1 MNLSRQNGPSC
12 KSFFSAVSN
21 GARLQVKFHVAQEG
35 GALKRMD
42 FVFER
47 DVLDYF
53 CTDVF
58 CKGSQIGVLLGSR
71 EACDVACT

>member
-1 MNLSRQNGPSC
+1 MDRFC
-12 KSFFSAVSN
+12 KSFFSAISN

-42 FVFER
+42 FVLER
-47 DVLDYF
+47 DGLDYF

-71 EACDVACT
+71 EACNVACT